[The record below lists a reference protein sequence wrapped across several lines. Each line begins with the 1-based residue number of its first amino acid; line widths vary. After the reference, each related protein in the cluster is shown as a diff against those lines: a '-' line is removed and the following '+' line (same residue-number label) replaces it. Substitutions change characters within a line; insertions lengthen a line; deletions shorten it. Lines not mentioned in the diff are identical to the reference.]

1 MNMTI
6 YPIQQKKRKEYDYLS
21 LTLFTLYY
29 LHFVFKFFFFS
40 FTTIWRESRKVQC
53 HYVPWKLIYSFSVNS
68 VMSFS
73 WITFYDEVLTLEK
86 SLIIYKFKIKLWS
99 LAAEVWK
106 RLKKK
111 KKTVKWNWIINPLPK
126 VHFSI
131 FGMSLINGIQSFYFY
146 NNSIIE
152 NERFE
157 P

>member
-1 MNMTI
+1 MFIAYLIFKFSFFLFFYKISRYQHLIDLQWCEWIWLFIPFNKKREKNMTI
-6 YPIQQKKRKEYDYLS
+6 YPWLC
-21 LTLFTLYY
+21 
-29 LHFVFKFFFFS
+29 LHFITYILFLNFFFFS

-111 KKTVKWNWIINPLPK
+111 KNCKMKLNYKPIA
-126 VHFSI
+126 
-131 FGMSLINGIQSFYFY
+131 
-146 NNSIIE
+146 
-152 NERFE
+152 
-157 P
+157 